1 MTDSAKLPALAV
13 TDRWMR
19 GVAYTRTFALFEP
32 DNTAL
37 DLSNWANLEAKI
49 SGSTGASQLIAARID
64 AATAAQGYLTVF
76 APQTALELDWPQR
89 GLGPRNQLLISV
101 RGTLQAVQ
109 YPLLQLRLT
118 VEDSALA

>member
-19 GVAYTRTFALFEP
+19 GVSYTRTFALFEP

-76 APQTALELDWPQR
+76 APLASLELDWPQR
-89 GLGPRNQLLISV
+89 GLGPRNQLLIIV
-101 RGTLQAVQ
+101 RRTLQAVQ